1 MSENLE
7 VLNQKTYKFT
17 ADKLF
22 ELQFG
27 AYLPFMKAVENRAD
41 EDGVLVAGTYIQYFL
56 KNQRNMRSDGLLTM
70 LWEQFSDFNSC
81 KSYNRLKNKHIKYLI
96 IDPNIGTV
104 GRVGQ
109 GNESLFHRF
118 FAKLNSN
125 ETEILAP

>member
-1 MSENLE
+1 
-7 VLNQKTYKFT
+7 
-17 ADKLF
+17 
-22 ELQFG
+22 
-27 AYLPFMKAVENRAD
+27 MKAVENRAD

-56 KNQRNMRSDGLLTM
+56 KNQRNMLSDGLLTM

-125 ETEILAP
+125 ETEILSPGAISMLAKFSQEGYLKLLFTNNIGAKY

>member
-56 KNQRNMRSDGLLTM
+56 KNQRN
-70 LWEQFSDFNSC
+70 
-81 KSYNRLKNKHIKYLI
+81 IKLVSSALSSFPSPSPSQLI
-96 IDPNIGTV
+96 
-104 GRVGQ
+104 R
-109 GNESLFHRF
+109 
-118 FAKLNSN
+118 
-125 ETEILAP
+125 

>member
-1 MSENLE
+1 
-7 VLNQKTYKFT
+7 
-17 ADKLF
+17 
-22 ELQFG
+22 
-27 AYLPFMKAVENRAD
+27 
-41 EDGVLVAGTYIQYFL
+41 
-56 KNQRNMRSDGLLTM
+56 M

-109 GNESLFHRF
+109 GNESLFRRF

-125 ETEILAP
+125 ETEILAPGAISMLAKFSQEGYLKLLFTNNIGAKY